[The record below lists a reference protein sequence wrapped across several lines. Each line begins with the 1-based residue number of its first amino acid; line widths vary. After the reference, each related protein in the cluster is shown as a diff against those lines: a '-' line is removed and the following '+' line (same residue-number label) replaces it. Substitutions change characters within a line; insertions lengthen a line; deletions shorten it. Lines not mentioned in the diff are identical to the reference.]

1 MKSSL
6 ILRTS
11 APILLFLPVAV
22 SLYVLLRGHN
32 EPGGGFLGGLVAAS
46 GVLFFAV
53 SRGADEA
60 RTVLRVPP
68 IAMAAA
74 GVLIAM
80 LSGLPALF
88 AGDLAYLT
96 HLWAMEP
103 FGIPLPVGT
112 TLIFDV
118 GVYLTVVGM
127 ACTIF
132 LSLLR
137 WQEDGPDAADA
148 ADAAGRPTD
157 PQA

>member
-1 MKSSL
+1 MKTSL

-11 APILLFLPVAV
+11 APILLYLPLAV

-53 SRGADEA
+53 ARGAEEA
-60 RTVLRVPP
+60 RLVLRVPP
-68 IAMAAA
+68 IALAAA

-88 AGDLAYLT
+88 AGGGAYLT
-96 HLWAMEP
+96 HLWSMKP
-103 FGIPLPVGT
+103 FGIELPVGT
-112 TLIFDV
+112 TLIFDL

-137 WQEDGPDAADA
+137 WQADGDGAADA
-148 ADAAGRPTD
+148 AADPTNS
-157 PQA
+157 QA

>member
-11 APILLFLPVAV
+11 APALLLLPLAV

-46 GVLFFAV
+46 GVLFYTVA
-53 SRGADEA
+53 RGADEA
-60 RTVLRVPP
+60 RRVLRVPP
-68 IAMAAA
+68 IGLAAA
-74 GVLIAM
+74 GVLIA
-80 LSGLPALF
+80 LASGLPALF
-88 AGDLAYLT
+88 AGSGPYLT

-112 TLIFDV
+112 TLIFDL

-137 WQEDGPDAADA
+137 WQDEGETTPGTAEN
-148 ADAAGRPTD
+148 AGSSD
-157 PQA
+157 IQA

>member
-1 MKSSL
+1 MKPSL

-11 APILLFLPVAV
+11 APALLFLPLAV

-46 GVLFFAV
+46 GVLFYTVA
-53 SRGADEA
+53 RGADEA
-60 RTVLRVPP
+60 RRMLRVSP
-68 IAMAAA
+68 IALSAA
-74 GVLIAM
+74 GVLIATA
-80 LSGLPALF
+80 SGLPALF
-88 AGDLAYLT
+88 SADAAYLT

-103 FGIPLPVGT
+103 FGIALPVGT

-118 GVYLTVVGM
+118 GVYLTVIGM

-137 WQEDGPDAADA
+137 WQEEGDAAESPDQSSA
-148 ADAAGRPTD
+148 SSN

>member
-1 MKSSL
+1 MKPSL

-11 APILLFLPVAV
+11 APILLFLPLAV

-46 GVLFFAV
+46 GVLFYAV
-53 SRGADEA
+53 ARGAVDA

-68 IAMAAA
+68 IGLAAG

-88 AGDLAYLT
+88 AGDGAYLT

-103 FGIPLPVGT
+103 LGIPLPLST

-118 GVYLTVVGM
+118 GVYLTVVGV

-132 LSLLR
+132 LALLR
-137 WQEDGPDAADA
+137 WQEDGPDAADPA
-148 ADAAGRPTD
+148 ARPTN